1 MALDGGWPMNSKAIV
16 FVRPESLELADVPL
30 PAPAS
35 SDLFVE
41 TLVSGVSVGT
51 ERWAWLGKRPEIKF
65 PNVPGYMAVGRVLE
79 AGSDATA
86 RGYRKGDLVYYFA
99 SKLAGKFDGASWM
112 ASHLSH
118 AVVDVCNGVE
128 FNRDALDVHR
138 CERVPAGAD
147 PRAVILAGLG
157 GVAMRGIEMAGVPA
171 GVKVLVAGLGVIGQF
186 AAQICR
192 LKGAQVAVTDRV
204 ASRLK
209 IAADNGADWVIDA
222 ASEDLATRSREIAPQ
237 GYDII
242 IDTTSSAAVV
252 NSLFPLLRM
261 RGKFVFQGWYPPP
274 TPLNLDALHQRLPTC
289 YSPCAHSGTAVKAV
303 LQWIADGHLKTGNLI
318 THAARPEQAAEIY
331 KMIGAGS
338 DNFLGVLFDWR

>member
-1 MALDGGWPMNSKAIV
+1 MNSKAIV
-16 FVRPESLELADVPL
+16 FVRPETVELGEVPL
-30 PAPAS
+30 PAPTS
-35 SDLFVE
+35 SDLLVE

-51 ERWAWLGKRPEIKF
+51 ERWAWLGKRAEIRF

-79 AGSDATA
+79 TGADAAA
-86 RGYRKGDLVYYFA
+86 RGYKNGDLVYYFA
-99 SKLAGKFDGASWM
+99 SKLAGEFEGASWM
-112 ASHLSH
+112 SSHLSH

-147 PRAVILAGLG
+147 PRAVVLAGLG
-157 GVAMRGIEMAGVPA
+157 AVAMRGIEMAVIPA
-171 GVKVLVAGLGVIGQF
+171 GAKVLVAGLGVIGQF

-192 LKGAQVAVTDRV
+192 LKGAEVAVTDRV
-204 ASRLK
+204 VSRLK

-222 ASEDLATRSREIAPQ
+222 TSEDLAARSREIAPL

-274 TPLNLDALHQRLPTC
+274 TPLDLNALHQRLPTC
-289 YSPCAHSGTAVKAV
+289 FSPCAHSGTAVKAV
-303 LQWIADGHLKTGNLI
+303 MQWIADGHIKTGNFI
-318 THAARPEQAAEIY
+318 THDARPAQAPEIY

-338 DNFLGVLFDWR
+338 ENFLGVLFDWR

>member
-1 MALDGGWPMNSKAIV
+1 MNSKAIV
-16 FVRPESLELADVPL
+16 FVRPETVELGEVPL
-30 PAPAS
+30 PPVAA
-35 SDLFVE
+35 SDLLVK
-41 TLVSGVSVGT
+41 TLISGVSVGT
-51 ERWAWLGKRPEIKF
+51 ERWAWLGKRAEIRF

-79 AGSDATA
+79 TGADAAA
-86 RGYRKGDLVYYFA
+86 RGYRKDDLVYYFA
-99 SKLAGKFDGASWM
+99 SKLAGKFEGASWM
-112 ASHLSH
+112 SSHLSH

-147 PRAVILAGLG
+147 PQAVALAGLG
-157 GVAMRGIEMAGVPA
+157 AVAMRGIEMAGIPA
-171 GVKVLVAGLGVIGQF
+171 GAKVLVAGLGVIGQF
-186 AAQICR
+186 AAQIGR

-222 ASEDLATRSREIAPQ
+222 TREDLAGRSREIAPL

-274 TPLNLDALHQRLPTC
+274 TALNLDALHQRLPTC
-289 YSPCAHSGTAVKAV
+289 YSPCAHSGEAVKAV
-303 LQWIADGHLKTGNLI
+303 MQWIADEHLKTENLI
-318 THAARPEQAAEIY
+318 THFARPEQAAEIY
-331 KMIGAGS
+331 QMIGAGS
-338 DNFLGVLFDWR
+338 ENFLGVLFDWR